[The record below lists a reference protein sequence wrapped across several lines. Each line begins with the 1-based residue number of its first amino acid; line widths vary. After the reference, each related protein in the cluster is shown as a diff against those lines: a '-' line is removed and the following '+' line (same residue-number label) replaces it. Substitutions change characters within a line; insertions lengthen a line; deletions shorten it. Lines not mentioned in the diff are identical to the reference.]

1 KAEGGSAGTRLPES
15 RIRKLPGPLEFRAL
29 LSHCPH
35 RRTRHPGKTV
45 VPKSRARQ
53 LAERP
58 PGLVRLRTWASH
70 PIMSRRT
77 NCAAVLIP
85 RCRPEPDD
93 QFSRNPAAI
102 LDVDTLRLRPFT
114 DFRGVQPACRRPAS
128 GPSRPTRRGA
138 TAAPRGVDITRQR
151 LAERLGVLGVQVDLI
166 LGTIQRKADGPLCL
180 TTIDVIDEQGLYLLS
195 HVYSVPLVE

>member
-1 KAEGGSAGTRLPES
+1 MPPQKDTA
-15 RIRKLPGPLEFRAL
+15 
-29 LSHCPH
+29 
-35 RRTRHPGKTV
+35 PGKTV
-45 VPKSRARQ
+45 VPKSRASK

-58 PGLVRLRTWASH
+58 PGLALLRTRASH

-77 NCAAVLIP
+77 SSAAALIP

-93 QFSRNPAAI
+93 QFGRNPAAV

-114 DFRGVQPACRRPAS
+114 DFRRVQPACRRPAS

-138 TAAPRGVDITRQR
+138 TAAPRSLNITRQR